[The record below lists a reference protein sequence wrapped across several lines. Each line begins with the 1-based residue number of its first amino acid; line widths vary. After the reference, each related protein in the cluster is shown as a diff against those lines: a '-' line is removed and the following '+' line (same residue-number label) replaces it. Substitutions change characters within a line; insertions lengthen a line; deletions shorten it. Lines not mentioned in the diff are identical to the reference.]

1 MRSALLLAICFAV
14 PSMMLAQDWD
24 RAHRII
30 GKSQED
36 LRRIEHHEAWAEG
49 DRGHYEAAERNLA
62 DVRRDLDEERLDRGR
77 LDATIAEIEH
87 ITHVDRLDA
96 RAREVLNEDV
106 RELRRLRDDWRWR

>member
-62 DVRRDLDEERLDRGR
+62 DVRRDLDEKRLDRAR